1 MNFLIWLTVPP
12 GDEGWLCPGCD
23 CKDDCIDIVNDLLGT
38 SLSLTDTWEVS
49 CKIWGLF
56 GPFLKPSFWFFF
68 LDFKN

>member
-1 MNFLIWLTVPP
+1 MWLTVPP

-49 CKIWGLF
+49 GKNLGLI
-56 GPFLKPSFWFFF
+56 
-68 LDFKN
+68 